1 MKQKF
6 KTSKDNSNKSR
17 LLMALIIIFLMVFS
31 VLGFVVVRETEGERI
46 QYKQKTF
53 SKANDKWLTYI
64 DNKPLVISSS
74 PKDLEQIQTPK
85 VFLNDLNSAQK
96 IYISKNYK
104 ETANYMQIELFGNL
118 QQFLN
123 TPLINSCSEENEQ
136 CPNIPIKTCKDAT
149 VQQKVILFKQSQEQ
163 EIFYTENC
171 LIIQGNN
178 QEITK
183 KIDKLLLNIL
193 IG

>member
-149 VQQKVILFKQSQEQ
+149 TQQKVILFKQSEEQ

-178 QEITK
+178 QEIIK

>member
-149 VQQKVILFKQSQEQ
+149 VQQKVILFKQSEEQ

-178 QEITK
+178 QEIIK